1 MWHWTASDTTTTD
14 DKNNKDSLTEVQYRR
29 SSLVHNVH
37 LHGCQMLTL
46 RHGYLPQ
53 TELYTISTV
62 SVISILWVPGTQTLG
77 AEPHPK
83 HDFKHETDSVHC
95 VFWDKTVNV
104 CLQSV
109 SETAAITTWWQ
120 RCTVIQVN
128 TAFCVTSYLELWHGI
143 TSPTKGGQHAS
154 TNVRLFL
161 KHHRQATQHKYDIS
175 ALVIRASK
183 QCSDYRR
190 VYNCCDVWRNWNKQ
204 SSLSVSSQVTTAA
217 KFLLYCH

>member
-104 CLQSV
+104 CLQWV
-109 SETAAITTWWQ
+109 SETAAITCWRHQQMVGSMCRQMSDCFLNITARQLNTNMTLVHWSSEPANNAVTTDMYITAVTSDETGTSSLLSVYLHRSQ
-120 RCTVIQVN
+120 QLQSTYCTV
-128 TAFCVTSYLELWHGI
+128 
-143 TSPTKGGQHAS
+143 P
-154 TNVRLFL
+154 
-161 KHHRQATQHKYDIS
+161 KYN
-175 ALVIRASK
+175 L
-183 QCSDYRR
+183 
-190 VYNCCDVWRNWNKQ
+190 
-204 SSLSVSSQVTTAA
+204 
-217 KFLLYCH
+217 